1 MRSVSNEETEI
12 PKLPN
17 NETNTLL
24 ENKSST
30 NKEFWIYTESTM
42 VRMINPY
49 YVDSSKYYIASIII
63 QIGVREYLAIP
74 HIINLLH

>member
-1 MRSVSNEETEI
+1 
-12 PKLPN
+12 
-17 NETNTLL
+17 
-24 ENKSST
+24 
-30 NKEFWIYTESTM
+30 M

>member
-1 MRSVSNEETEI
+1 VRSVSNEETEI

-30 NKEFWIYTESTM
+30 NKEF
-42 VRMINPY
+42 
-49 YVDSSKYYIASIII
+49 
-63 QIGVREYLAIP
+63 
-74 HIINLLH
+74 